1 MIFKI
6 ILKFFFSAKTQWFLL
21 QIEWG
26 IHFFWS
32 HGSEKST
39 FFRIWTFSWLSA
51 WISHFF
57 DQKGHNFDYFF
68 QKFWKNFFS
77 RNSDFGRKLS
87 AESIFFGPMAL
98 QKSVLSEFELF
109 RKMSKRDIFE
119 KYWWF
124 KVLYKNIF
132 LPKHSDFDVKLSEES
147 IFHGP
152 KALWQAVFSEFG
164 LFHSHFS
171 LF

>member
-1 MIFKI
+1 M
-6 ILKFFFSAKTQWFLL
+6 L

-51 WISHFF
+51 LISHFF
-57 DQKGHNFDYFF
+57 DQNGHIFTYFEKRVYEK
-68 QKFWKNFFS
+68 KFFPKQSN
-77 RNSDFGRKLS
+77 FGRNLS
-87 AESIFFGPMAL
+87 AESIFFGSMAL

-119 KYWWF
+119 KY
-124 KVLYKNIF
+124 
-132 LPKHSDFDVKLSEES
+132 
-147 IFHGP
+147 
-152 KALWQAVFSEFG
+152 
-164 LFHSHFS
+164 
-171 LF
+171 